1 MILQDVQEFIHDGH
15 LVSLAEM
22 ERHFHMEGQAL
33 QQMILK
39 LIRKGR
45 VRQAPVPAKCHGCT
59 FCDGYA
65 LTFYEWVDE
74 QTRRESQRSIPC
86 CQDQP
91 SSSQSE
97 R

>member
-1 MILQDVQEFIHDGH
+1 MILQEVQEFIHNGH

-22 ERHFHMEGQAL
+22 ELHFHMEGQAL

-45 VRQAPVPAKCHGCT
+45 VRQASVPAKCHGCT
-59 FCDGYA
+59 FCDGHA

-74 QTRRESQRSIPC
+74 KTRHSPHQPSQRSIPC

-91 SSSQSE
+91 SCS
-97 R
+97 